1 MRELLLTLVLLFVF
15 LFPHT
20 LPQSYGQ
27 LLTCLPGIVRLTHIF
42 PDNKLFVESIIVYNP
57 YLIMKADE
65 TKNNKPEFNL
75 KQFTNSYILSPRRL

>member
-20 LPQSYGQ
+20 LRQAYGQ
-27 LLTCLPGIVRLTHIF
+27 LLAGLPGIALLTYIF
-42 PDNKLFVESIIVYNP
+42 ADNKLSRIVYNP